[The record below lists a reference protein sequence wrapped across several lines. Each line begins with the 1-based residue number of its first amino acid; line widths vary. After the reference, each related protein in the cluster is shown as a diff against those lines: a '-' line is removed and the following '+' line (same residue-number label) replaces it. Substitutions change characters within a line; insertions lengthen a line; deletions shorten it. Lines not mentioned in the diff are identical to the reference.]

1 MPPYS
6 HYPTPPQTQTGNSNA
21 MLRGVVQDVVATAPE
36 LSMESPGWV
45 ADYLERDKA
54 GVFTVKGR
62 NAPKTDPNLSITVIL
77 ERIEAGA

>member
-1 MPPYS
+1 
-6 HYPTPPQTQTGNSNA
+6 
-21 MLRGVVQDVVATAPE
+21 MLRGVVQDVVATAPD

-45 ADYLERDKA
+45 ADYLEREKA

-62 NAPKTDPNLSITVIL
+62 NPPKTDPNLAITVVL